1 MSQPQ
6 HAKHPGDCTF
16 LGTKGRFDLYF
27 GPQGLSVPVVI
38 ARSGSGPGQFKE
50 WPVDREPSSTVLM
63 EIYLHAVRL
72 ALQQGLLELK

>member
-1 MSQPQ
+1 MAGYPDYRLNSLTSWCQNILFF
-6 HAKHPGDCTF
+6 T
-16 LGTKGRFDLYF
+16 T
-27 GPQGLSVPVVI
+27 VPVVI

-63 EIYLHAVRL
+63 EIYLHAVGL